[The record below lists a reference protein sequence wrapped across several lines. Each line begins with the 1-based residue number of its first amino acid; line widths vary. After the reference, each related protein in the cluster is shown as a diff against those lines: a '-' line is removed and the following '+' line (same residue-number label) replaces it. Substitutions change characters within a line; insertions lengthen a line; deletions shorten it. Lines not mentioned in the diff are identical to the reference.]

1 MSFILFVVSLLVLS
15 AMFLSKA
22 WEIKVRRIDTLA
34 SLYSRADK
42 RIHAMIERGFVGY
55 KRWRKIAHLFFFDF
69 LPSYAYEQSVKLKDY
84 LAKRYYSA
92 QGQFRGRRMLR
103 EGGSVSAFLQNIS
116 DADPSHRKAWF
127 VWYDLTV
134 L

>member
-1 MSFILFVVSLLVLS
+1 
-15 AMFLSKA
+15 
-22 WEIKVRRIDTLA
+22 
-34 SLYSRADK
+34 
-42 RIHAMIERGFVGY
+42 
-55 KRWRKIAHLFFFDF
+55 
-69 LPSYAYEQSVKLKDY
+69 
-84 LAKRYYSA
+84 
-92 QGQFRGRRMLR
+92 MLR